1 MHIGEE
7 ALYSIYLRHHSVK
20 IDSRKVEPGDLFVG
34 LAGTQVQ
41 GNQYAAAALRAGAAY
56 AVVDDP
62 EVIPAGDDRYLLVPD
77 SLVALQNIALE
88 HRKRD
93 RMPVLA
99 ITGSNGKT
107 TTKELVQSVMS
118 QRYRVHATPGN
129 YNNHLGLP
137 LTVLST
143 PPETEMMILEMGAN
157 AQGEI
162 AELCR
167 LGRPTHGLVTNV
179 GDAHLEG
186 FGGREGVIKGKGELY
201 DYLADTGGVAFV
213 NEDEDHLRQM
223 ASGNS
228 RIIFY
233 KESTTPDRGEPA
245 MEIKLVQL
253 HPYIIVHFLSEEG
266 ENLTANVR
274 LSGRHNFQNI
284 KTAIGVGKYFK
295 VPGVKIVRALEAY
308 RSENHRSQELT
319 YGGVSFYWDAYNAN
333 PSSVEAALDGFS
345 FDYPPQRAVIILG
358 EMLELGDIS
367 PAAHRQAALRAG
379 QAGETVLLVGKAME
393 AVADEFNR
401 PWFADSQQLATWF
414 WRQNWAGKTVFVKG
428 SRGNQLEKLLAGQ
441 EE

>member
-7 ALYSIYLRHHSVK
+7 ALYSIYLRHPSVK
-20 IDSRKVEPGDLFVG
+20 IDSRKVEAGDLFVG

-41 GNQYAAAALRAGAAY
+41 GNLYAAAALRAGAAY
-56 AVVDDP
+56 AIVDDP
-62 EVIPAGDDRYLLVPD
+62 EVVPPGDDRYLLVPD
-77 SLVALQNIALE
+77 SLVALQNLALE
-88 HRKRD
+88 HRRRD

-107 TTKELVQSVMS
+107 TTKELVYAVMS

-143 PPETEMMILEMGAN
+143 PVDTEMMILEMGAN
-157 AQGEI
+157 AQREI

-201 DYLADTGGVAFV
+201 EYLADTGGVAFV
-213 NEDEDHLRQM
+213 NADEDNLAEM
-223 ASGNS
+223 AAGNS

-233 KESTTPDRGEPA
+233 KESAAPDREEPA
-245 MEIKLVQL
+245 MEIKLEQL
-253 HPYIIVHFLSEEG
+253 HPYIRVSFLSEEG
-266 ENLTANVR
+266 EPLTANVR

-295 VPGVKIVRALEAY
+295 VPGAKIVAALEAY
-308 RSENHRSQELT
+308 RSDNHRSQELS

-333 PSSVEAALDGFS
+333 PSSVEASLHGFA
-345 FDYPPQRAVIILG
+345 FEHQPQDAVIILG
-358 EMLELGDIS
+358 EMLELGDVA
-367 PAAHRQAALRAG
+367 PAAHRKAALRAG
-379 QAGETVLLVGKAME
+379 QVGAQVILVGGAME
-393 AVADEFNR
+393 SVAKEFDR
-401 PWFADSQQLATWF
+401 PWFSDSDQLTAWF
-414 WRQNWAGKTVFVKG
+414 WQQNWEGKTVFVKG
-428 SRGNQLEKLLAGQ
+428 SRGNKLEKLLAGQ
-441 EE
+441 ED